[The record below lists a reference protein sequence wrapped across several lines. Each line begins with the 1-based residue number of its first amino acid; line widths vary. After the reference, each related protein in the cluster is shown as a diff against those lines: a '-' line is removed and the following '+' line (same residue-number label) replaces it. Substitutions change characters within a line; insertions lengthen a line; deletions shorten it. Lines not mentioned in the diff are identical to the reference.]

1 MNRKAINYIFTLLA
15 LTFRYFLINNNKI
28 VLESVS
34 FSISIWKDNLFPTLF
49 PFLVILSILIDIGSI
64 NILGNTIGKPISKLL
79 NISKEG
85 SIVFIS
91 SLISGFPTGAK
102 LTTNL
107 VKNKLIS
114 INEANR
120 LIMFTSFSNPIFIL
134 GFIYSLIPIKKIIYI
149 ILISHT
155 LSGILIGIIFRSNV
169 ELNNTIKENNEKK
182 DYSSF
187 SLIFK
192 NSIIDSLNTMFLLL
206 GIVTIF
212 SLIVSFFEITFN
224 IDPLTKSILS
234 GILEMTQ
241 GIKNISILN
250 ISILVKSILITI
262 FISFGGLSIHMQV
275 LSIIS
280 ETKIKYKQ
288 FLLARIIHAILASLL
303 VLIIFFLNSW
313 FHFR

>member
-1 MNRKAINYIFTLLA
+1 MNRKAINYIFTLLS
-15 LTFRYFLINNNKI
+15 LTFIYFLISNNKK

-34 FSISIWKDNLFPTLF
+34 FSISIWKENLFPTLF

-64 NILGNTIGKPISKLL
+64 NILGSIIGKPISKLF

-102 LTTNL
+102 LITNL
-107 VKNKLIS
+107 VKNEIIS
-114 INEANR
+114 INESNK

-169 ELNNTIKENNEKK
+169 ELNNIPKENNKKK

-250 ISILVKSILITI
+250 ISILLKCILITI

-303 VLIIFFLNSW
+303 VFISFLIT
-313 FHFR
+313 